1 MRKILF
7 IGWKDLTVI
16 FRDRAA
22 LILMLAAPFA
32 LTLGMGLVTGRFS
45 GGDTTGIQDVPV
57 ILINQDDGPLGQALV
72 DVFTSPELT
81 GLLAPTT
88 GGDPETARAQVAAN
102 EVAGAVIIPASFSD
116 SIIPRTAAAAITSTV
131 VPVQVILSPARP
143 LSGGIIQS
151 VVDAFISR
159 VETGRVSSLVA
170 INELLA
176 NGLVQPA
183 AIGAAAQAMGARLL
197 AQGDSAPRI
206 TLAASRD
213 GSTPQPREFDP
224 LAVLAPGMALLFLMY
239 TVSLGGRSLLAEQRE
254 GTLARLLTSPTGAGQ
269 ALAGKMLG
277 AFLIGLAQ
285 MTILIGSST
294 LLFGLRWGDPLALAP
309 LIIAAVTAATGWGM
323 LLAAV
328 ARQPGQVSGLGM
340 ALALLFGLL
349 GGSFFG
355 GAVPQGPLALLAR
368 LTPNRWAQDGFTRLA
383 QGGTLSDL
391 LPMIAALLVMAVTLL
406 VIAILIFRRKG
417 LLSR

>member
-57 ILINQDDGPLGQALV
+57 ILINQDDGPLGRALV
-72 DVFTSPELT
+72 DVFTSPELS

-88 GGDPETARAQVAAN
+88 GGDPEAARAQVTAN
-102 EVAGAVIIPASFSD
+102 EVAGAIIIPAGFSD

-131 VPVQVILSPARP
+131 VPIQVILSPARP

-176 NGLVQPA
+176 NGLVQPT
-183 AIGAAAQAMGARLL
+183 AIGAAAQEMGARLL
-197 AQGDSAPRI
+197 AQSDSAPRI
-206 TLAASRD
+206 TLAASQDR
-213 GSTPQPREFDP
+213 SAPQPREFDP

-349 GGSFFG
+349 GGSLFG
-355 GAVPQGPLALLAR
+355 GAEQQGSLALLAR

>member
-45 GGDTTGIQDVPV
+45 GGDTTGIQDVPL
-57 ILINQDDGPLGQALV
+57 ILINQDDGALGRALV
-72 DVFTSPELT
+72 NVFTSPELS

-88 GGDPETARAQVAAN
+88 GRDPDAARAQVAAN
-102 EVAGAVIIPASFSD
+102 EVAGAVIIPTGFSD
-116 SIIPRTAAAAITSTV
+116 SIIPRMAAAAAASAV
-131 VPVQVILSPARP
+131 VPIQVILSPARP

-159 VETGRVSSLVA
+159 VETARVSSLVA

-176 NGLVQPA
+176 HGLVQPA
-183 AIGAAAQAMGARLL
+183 DIGAAAQAMGARLL

-206 TLAASRD
+206 ALAASQDR
-213 GSTPQPREFDP
+213 SAPQPQEFDP

-355 GAVPQGPLALLAR
+355 GAAPQGPLALLAR
-368 LTPNRWAQDGFTRLA
+368 LTPNRWAQDGFARLA

>member
-22 LILMLAAPFA
+22 LILMLVAPFA

-57 ILINQDDGPLGQALV
+57 ILINQDDGPLGRALV
-72 DVFTSPELT
+72 DVFTSPELS

-88 GGDPETARAQVAAN
+88 GGDPEAARAQVAAN

-131 VPVQVILSPARP
+131 VPIQVILSPARP

-176 NGLVQPA
+176 NGLVQPT
-183 AIGAAAQAMGARLL
+183 AIGAAAQEMGARLL
-197 AQGDSAPRI
+197 AQSDSAPRI
-206 TLAASRD
+206 TLAASQDR
-213 GSTPQPREFDP
+213 SAPQPREFDP

-355 GAVPQGPLALLAR
+355 GAEQQGSLALLAR

>member
-45 GGDTTGIQDVPV
+45 GGDTTGIQDVPL
-57 ILINQDDGPLGQALV
+57 ILINQDDGALGRALV
-72 DVFTSPELT
+72 DVFASPELS

-88 GGDPETARAQVAAN
+88 GGDPEAARAQVAAN
-102 EVAGAVIIPASFSD
+102 EVAGAVIIPAGFSD
-116 SIIPRTAAAAITSTV
+116 SIIPRTAAAAAASAV
-131 VPVQVILSPARP
+131 VPIQVILSPARP

-176 NGLVQPA
+176 HGLVQPA
-183 AIGAAAQAMGARLL
+183 DIGAAAQAMGARLL

-206 TLAASRD
+206 ALAASQDR
-213 GSTPQPREFDP
+213 SAPQPQEFDP

-355 GAVPQGPLALLAR
+355 GAAPQGPLALLAR

-391 LPMIAALLVMAVTLL
+391 LPMIAALLVMALALL

>member
-57 ILINQDDGPLGQALV
+57 ILINQDDGALGRALV
-72 DVFTSPELT
+72 DVFASPELS

-88 GGDPETARAQVAAN
+88 GGDPEAARAQVAAN
-102 EVAGAVIIPASFSD
+102 EVAGAVIIPAGFSD
-116 SIIPRTAAAAITSTV
+116 SIIPRTAAAAAASAV
-131 VPVQVILSPARP
+131 VPIQVILSPARP

-176 NGLVQPA
+176 HGLVQPA
-183 AIGAAAQAMGARLL
+183 DIGAAAQAMGARLL

-206 TLAASRD
+206 ALAASQDR
-213 GSTPQPREFDP
+213 SAPQPQEFDP

-355 GAVPQGPLALLAR
+355 GAAPQGPLALLAR

-391 LPMIAALLVMAVTLL
+391 LPMIAALLVMALALL